1 MRASRWATIP
11 TANATDIV
19 PIRFSAASAAVHLA
33 RPTIPG
39 HARPRAPLGLARQ
52 VMATTTLV
60 APSTHIRSPET
71 RTPYTT
77 CASQSPL
84 SLLL

>member
-19 PIRFSAASAAVHLA
+19 PTRFSAASAAVHLA
-33 RPTIPG
+33 WPATPG
-39 HARPRAPLGLARQ
+39 HARPRAPLGLAGQ

-60 APSTHIRSPET
+60 APEYAYPVAGNSDA
-71 RTPYTT
+71 YTT
-77 CASQSPL
+77 CSSQSPL
-84 SLLL
+84 SLLF